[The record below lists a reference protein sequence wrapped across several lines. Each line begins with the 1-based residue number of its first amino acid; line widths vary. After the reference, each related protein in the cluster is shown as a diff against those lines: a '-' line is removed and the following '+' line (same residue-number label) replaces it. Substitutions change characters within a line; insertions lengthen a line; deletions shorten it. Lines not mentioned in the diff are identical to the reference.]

1 MNPEDLDSLAEYS
14 SPVLRGSEAVITI
27 TRPDLESNSYLSQLF
42 GLSGESSKRLTH
54 NWRDSAPEVHASWS
68 GYLSAAKKEPGQLYV
83 GSSLE
88 TAHRITDNH
97 LGVSEF
103 ALDDE
108 GARALYVARVA
119 EPGRYGL
126 NDGIPAGEEAP
137 RRITSAAYLSN
148 GLGYTNDRPARAF
161 LVDLVE
167 PGLGKSGVA
176 GGAEVPLST
185 LLETPISD
193 VHDPQFSPSGSR
205 VSVIS
210 SLAPDHGEPDLR
222 STVWLLGGENPEAL
236 TLPRMS
242 VSLHRWID
250 DETVLLVGN
259 ELTRDELDFVG
270 QMPGLF
276 VHELTTNTTRRLT
289 DPETV
294 AVASIRPQIVG
305 HGIDGSI
312 LADASVIAGVD
323 TDGATRIMSIDLA
336 AESRTLGELNFLTDD
351 TTVVNGF
358 DVDGGSLVW
367 TGETPTSPAVLNR
380 LGLTGIGNLATG
392 VDGCA
397 PVTDDHVEV
406 TDCDTTVKAHPAPAN
421 SVLPQVL
428 SVDGAGGTITGWL
441 AKPSGQG
448 PFPVIL
454 NIHGGPFAQYTHGWF
469 DETQVLTSAG
479 YAVVYANPRGSGGR
493 TRAWGTAVQGNMAAP
508 AMADVLA
515 VLDHALA
522 GDSELDSSR
531 LGVQGGSYGGY
542 LTAMITATDH
552 RFQAAI
558 VERGYLDPASF
569 VGTSDIGRFFTEE
582 YTTRDRQAI
591 AEQSPLAHASQVRT
605 PSLVMHS
612 ELDFRCPLEQAQQYY
627 AALQRAGVDTELLIF
642 PGENHELSRS
652 GQPLHRR
659 QRFEAM
665 IDWWDQHLA
674 GDVDANLDDQTT
686 SAIR

>member
-14 SPVLRGSEAVITI
+14 SPLLRGSEAVITI

-42 GLSGESSKRLTH
+42 ALSGESSRRLTH
-54 NWRDSAPEVHASWS
+54 NWRDFAPEVCSNWS
-68 GYLSAAKKEPGQLYV
+68 GYLSAAKKEAGQLYV

-103 ALDDE
+103 ALDDQ

-119 EPGRYGL
+119 EPGRYGQ
-126 NDGIPAGEEAP
+126 DDDIPAGEEAP

-167 PGLGKSGVA
+167 PGLGKSGIA

-185 LLETPISD
+185 LLQTPETD
-193 VHDPQFSPSGSR
+193 VHDPQFSLSGTR
-205 VSVIS
+205 VSVVS
-210 SLAPDHGEPDLR
+210 SSAPDDGEPDLR
-222 STVWLLGGENPEAL
+222 STVWLLSGDSPEAL

-242 VSLHRWID
+242 VNLHRWID

-276 VHELTTNTTRRLT
+276 VHDLTSGSTRRLT

-294 AVASIRPQIVG
+294 SVASIRPQIVG
-305 HGIDGSI
+305 HGHGT
-312 LADASVIAGVD
+312 AEDASVIAVVD
-323 TDGATRIMSIDLA
+323 TDGASRIMSIDLA
-336 AESRTLGELNFLTDD
+336 AENRTLGELDFLTDD
-351 TTVVNGF
+351 TAVVNGF
-358 DVDGGSLVW
+358 DVDGDSLVW
-367 TGETPTSPAVLNR
+367 TGETPTNPAVLNR
-380 LGLTGIGNLATG
+380 VRLADVGKT
-392 VDGCA
+392 A
-397 PVTDDHVEV
+397 TDDGGAVR
-406 TDCDTTVKAHPAPAN
+406 AHPAPAN
-421 SVLPQVL
+421 SVVPQL
-428 SVDGAGGTITGWL
+428 LRVDGEGGSITGWL

-522 GDSELDSSR
+522 SDAELDSSR

-542 LTAMITATDH
+542 LTAMITAADH
-552 RFQAAI
+552 RFEAAI
-558 VERGYLDPASF
+558 VERGYLDPDSF

-582 YTTRDRQAI
+582 YTSRDQQAI
-591 AEQSPLAHASQVRT
+591 ARQSPLAHASQVRT

-652 GQPLHRR
+652 GQPRHRR

-665 IDWWDQHLA
+665 LDWWDQHLG
-674 GDVDANLDDQTT
+674 GDVDGNVDDQTT

>member
-42 GLSGESSKRLTH
+42 ALSGESSRRLTH
-54 NWRDSAPEVHASWS
+54 NWRDSAPEVHSSWS
-68 GYLSAAKKEPGQLYV
+68 GYLSAAKKEPGQLYI

-88 TAHRITDNH
+88 TAHRVTDNH
-97 LGVSEF
+97 LGVSAF
-103 ALDDE
+103 AIDDE

-119 EPGRYGL
+119 EPGRYGQ
-126 NDGIPAGEEAP
+126 DDDIPAGEEAP

-185 LLETPISD
+185 LLETPDSD
-193 VHDPQFSPSGSR
+193 VHDPQFSPSGAR
-205 VSVIS
+205 ASVIS

-222 STVWLLGGENPEAL
+222 STVWLLGGESPEAL

-242 VSLHRWID
+242 VNLHRWID

-305 HGIDGSI
+305 HGIDGSV
-312 LADASVIAGVD
+312 LDEASVIAVVD
-323 TDGATRIMSIDLA
+323 TDGASRIISIDLS

-351 TTVVNGF
+351 TAVVNGF
-358 DVDGGSLVW
+358 DVDGGILVW

-380 LGLTGIGNLATG
+380 VRLTDIGDLT
-392 VDGCA
+392 
-397 PVTDDHVEV
+397 T
-406 TDCDTTVKAHPAPAN
+406 TTVRAHPAPAN
-421 SVLPQVL
+421 SVLPQLL
-428 SVDGAGGTITGWL
+428 SVDGAGGAITGWL

-454 NIHGGPFAQYTHGWF
+454 NIHGGPFAQYTHAWF

-493 TRAWGTAVQGNMAAP
+493 TRGWGTAVQGNMAAP

-542 LTAMITATDH
+542 LTAMITANDH

-558 VERGYLDPASF
+558 VERGYLDPDSF

-627 AALQRAGVDTELLIF
+627 AALQRDGVDTELLIF

-652 GQPLHRR
+652 GQPRHRR

-665 IDWWDQHLA
+665 LDWWDQHLA
-674 GDVDANLDDQTT
+674 GDVDANVDDQTT